1 MLLLRKR
8 YDAGAATMKQAQVL
22 NDKDIK
28 RVLAAIAKRSY
39 SSRDRA
45 MFMLSLLAGMRV
57 GEIAALKVC
66 DVYEADGAVKDSI
79 RLTKDQTKG
88 SEARTV
94 LLNAQAQEELRLYA
108 RTLSRSAE
116 QPLFVSKW
124 GKAMSANSLVQVFGR
139 FYKLA
144 GLSNASSHSGR
155 RSFITN
161 LAHKGVNVRVLAALS
176 GHKNLSTT
184 QKYIEVGEHQL
195 RAAVELM

>member
-1 MLLLRKR
+1 
-8 YDAGAATMKQAQVL
+8 MKQAQVL

-57 GEIAALKVC
+57 GEIAALKVS
-66 DVYEADGAVKDSI
+66 DVYEADGSVKAQI
-79 RLTKDQTKG
+79 RLAKSQTKG
-88 SEARTV
+88 GEARTV
-94 LLNAQAQEELRLYA
+94 LLNVQMQEELHAYG
-108 RTLSRSAE
+108 RTLSRKAN

-124 GKAMSANSLVQVFGR
+124 SKAMSANSLVQVFGR

-155 RSFITN
+155 RSFLTG
-161 LAHKGVNVRVLAALS
+161 LAHKGVNVRVLAALA
-176 GHKNLSTT
+176 GHKNISTT
-184 QKYIEVGEHQL
+184 QRYIEVGEHQL
-195 RAAVELM
+195 RAAVELV